1 MCDNDDQADQNAKE
15 YKDKRVVLANL
26 IVNLKLDHD
35 ENKKTLKHLKKANAS
50 LIHEL
55 NECKYALKESNDI
68 QDRCRSALHDH
79 EIELEKYKKYKNCQL
94 EKEEVERKLKETLG
108 LLTQQ
113 KFHSDEA
120 LKMQAY
126 ETFQFKEKNAELVHR
141 SSLEHT
147 RYDLLRKEN
156 KQLKKDFKIRQE
168 KDIEKQIALEHQ
180 VNFLNNVIYKRNQS
194 IQTLHMLAPNPS
206 LSYNGR
212 PSFVNPKYLKKA
224 QSEKPCLYK
233 VPYDKDDT
241 GNSLDVVAGLDGTEC
256 GYLGLKSVDTK
267 FDKPS
272 VVRQPNALR
281 IPKPSVLGKPT
292 PFSDSLER
300 KTFSKTKPV
309 TKTNV
314 LESLSKPVTT
324 RILPQNRNQAVK
336 NKNVIKPRMY
346 QIDTR
351 TTQTRAPQL
360 PQTSRN
366 TNPRVSTS
374 IGVIHNTSVSRPQL
388 KSTQMKDKVMQTN
401 SQVKF
406 KKTK

>member
-1 MCDNDDQADQNAKE
+1 M
-15 YKDKRVVLANL
+15 
-26 IVNLKLDHD
+26 
-35 ENKKTLKHLKKANAS
+35 
-50 LIHEL
+50 
-55 NECKYALKESNDI
+55 NECKSALVESNDLR
-68 QDRCRSALHDH
+68 DRCRSALHDQ

-94 EKEEVERKLKETLG
+94 EKEEVERKLKDTLG

-113 KFHSDEA
+113 KFQSEEA
-120 LKMQAY
+120 LKTQAY
-126 ETFQFKEKNAELVHR
+126 ETFQFKEKNAELVHQ

-147 RYDLLRKEN
+147 RYDLLQKEN
-156 KQLKKDFKIRQE
+156 KQLKRISKHDKKRIL
-168 KDIEKQIALEHQ
+168 KNKLLGTSTDIDE
-180 VNFLNNVIYKRNQS
+180 
-194 IQTLHMLAPNPS
+194 QTEL
-206 LSYNGR
+206 
-212 PSFVNPKYLKKA
+212 
-224 QSEKPCLYK
+224 QCLYLEK
-233 VPYDKDDT
+233 IKECEHLKIEL
-241 GNSLDVVAGLDGTEC
+241 SKQTENC
-256 GYLGLKSVDTK
+256 QEQLKNDNVWKQQESSSFRDQNEQYF

-401 SQVKF
+401 SQVKL
-406 KKTK
+406 KERWK